1 MPTPSLE
8 KAAAFAELSKKHGGL
23 FVFATRSAKL
33 LSHENASAEIAKHKF
48 AEHACADCGT
58 HFEMVK
64 AGAMQPF
71 CITCGSEHVKVLAEV
86 KPKVPSDSELA
97 SVSCSCCGTK
107 TVIRPELASVA
118 GSIHCTACGTAMTLK
133 KATAD
138 VEIDGQ
144 DSSVVDADDLDLI
157 DLEDDPIDEETAEN
171 TQGDP
176 ETEAPALSPD
186 AVAPS
191 TTTQES
197 DPEAKTTDLPADPV
211 EPNTTLQEPAP
222 EISDADESEDDLDA
236 GDDGEDDDEDFDVV
250 DVDMVEELDGDDN
263 VELSFVHIGK
273 DVHLIGKQQI
283 IATLTEEAAGDNA
296 SIMHTEEF
304 RRAVAHS
311 ISTLGLKK
319 AVAQY
324 GFKPATIKVKLD
336 KTFAK
341 KVEAS
346 VEKKAK
352 ELSAARN
359 EVFEDVAQALDISAA
374 GFAGNFWRNKVDP
387 LKVALA
393 NELKAVGV
401 KNSVQFVDRV
411 FAAHGVAHIQQVLEL
426 AKELI
431 KKPIEAR
438 NALAQAIDLAK
449 YQPMVVKAS
458 DESDDEMED
467 EDTEEDDDV
476 LAVATPVSEPVVA
489 STSNRSKSPYRSP
502 VLASILGNGN
512 LPFSQ

>member
-8 KAAAFAELSKKHGGL
+8 KAAAVAELSKKHGGL

-64 AGAMQPF
+64 ADAMQPF
-71 CITCGSEHVKVLAEV
+71 CVTCGSEHVKVLAEV
-86 KPKVPSDSELA
+86 KPKVPGDSELA
-97 SVSCSCCGTK
+97 SVPCSCCGTK

-144 DSSVVDADDLDLI
+144 DNPVVDADDLDLV
-157 DLEDDPIDEETAEN
+157 DLEEDPIGEETAEN
-171 TQGDP
+171 TQDNP

-186 AVAPS
+186 AVAPT

-197 DPEAKTTDLPADPV
+197 DPEAKTADLPADPV
-211 EPNTTLQEPAP
+211 EPNTTLQDPAP
-222 EISDADESEDDLDA
+222 EVSEA
-236 GDDGEDDDEDFDVV
+236 DDGEDNLDDGENFDAI
-250 DVDMVEELDGDDN
+250 DVDMVDELDGDDD

-283 IATLTEEAAGDNA
+283 VATLTEEAAGDNA
-296 SIMHTEEF
+296 GIMHTEEF

-311 ISTLGLKK
+311 IGTLGLKK

-324 GFKPATIKVKLD
+324 GFKPATLKVKLD

-352 ELSAARN
+352 ELSAAQS

-374 GFAGNFWRNKVDP
+374 GFAGNFWRNKADP

-401 KNSVQFVDRV
+401 KNSAQFVDRV

-431 KKPIEAR
+431 KKPVEAR

-458 DESDDEMED
+458 DESEDEMED

-489 STSNRSKSPYRSP
+489 STSNRSKSPYRSQA
-502 VLASILGNGN
+502 LASILGNGT

>member
-8 KAAAFAELSKKHGGL
+8 KAAAVAELSKKHGGL

-48 AEHACADCGT
+48 AEHACSDCGT

-64 AGAMQPF
+64 ADAMQPF
-71 CITCGSEHVKVLAEV
+71 CVTCGSEHVKVLAAV
-86 KPKVPSDSELA
+86 KPKVPGDSELA
-97 SVSCSCCGTK
+97 SVPCSCCGTK

-144 DSSVVDADDLDLI
+144 DGPVVDADDLDLI
-157 DLEDDPIDEETAEN
+157 DIEEDPLGEETAEN
-171 TQGDP
+171 TQENPESDP
-176 ETEAPALSPD
+176 KPLTTDPVAPA
-186 AVAPS
+186 
-191 TTTQES
+191 TTTQETNTETK
-197 DPEAKTTDLPADPV
+197 PTELPADPV
-211 EPNTTLQEPAP
+211 APTTTLQDPAP
-222 EISDADESEDDLDA
+222 VVSEAEDGDEESL
-236 GDDGEDDDEDFDVV
+236 DDGDFDPIE
-250 DVDMVEELDGDDN
+250 VDMVDELDGDEG

-273 DVHLIGKQQI
+273 NVHLVGKQQI
-283 IATLTEEAAGDNA
+283 VATLTEEAAGDNA
-296 SIMHTEEF
+296 GIMHTEEF

-311 ISTLGLKK
+311 IGSLGLKK

-324 GFKPATIKVKLD
+324 GFKPATVTVKVN

-346 VEKKAK
+346 VKERAK
-352 ELSAARN
+352 ELSAAQS
-359 EVFEDVAQALDISAA
+359 EVFEDVSQCLDISAA
-374 GFAGNFWRNKVDP
+374 GFAGNFWRNKADP
-387 LKVALA
+387 LKAALA

-401 KNSVQFVDRV
+401 KNSTQFVDRV
-411 FAAHGVAHIQQVLEL
+411 FASHGIAHMQQVLEL

-431 KKPIEAR
+431 KKPPEAR

-458 DESDDEMED
+458 DDGDADEELD
-467 EDTEEDDDV
+467 EDTEDEDDV
-476 LAVATPVSEPVVA
+476 LAVATLISEPVVA
-489 STSNRSKSPYRSP
+489 STSNHSKSPYRSP
-502 VLASILGNGN
+502 VIASILGNGT